1 MITTMCDS
9 MKLSRHVLYNAFS
22 QTSVQV
28 LQFIVA
34 VENLEDF
41 RAIEKD
47 NADFLCLKD
56 YINIFYQE
64 QIKVLGTQKCRN
76 EFNKTELFCAA
87 LMY

>member
-1 MITTMCDS
+1 MVTTMCDS

-34 VENLEDF
+34 VENLEDL

>member
-1 MITTMCDS
+1 MTTTMCDS
-9 MKLSRHVLYNAFS
+9 MRLSRRILYNASS
-22 QTSVQV
+22 QTSIQG

-34 VENLEDF
+34 VDNLEDF
-41 RAIEKD
+41 RALEKD

-76 EFNKTELFCAA
+76 EFNKTELFWAA